1 MPDHPADANK
11 ASGQTAKVFS
21 LLGASKRFGDLEV
34 LRNIDLEV
42 ARGEVVAIIGPS
54 GSGKSTLLR
63 CATLL
68 ETLDAG
74 RMVYGD
80 LEAVSMGRDGR
91 SLYASADV
99 LRKVKTK
106 FGLVFQNFNLFP
118 HYSVLKNIID
128 APICVQKRKR
138 DEVEAEARSLL
149 EKMGLADRADAY
161 PFQLSGGQQQ
171 RVSIARALINNPEI
185 LFFDEPT
192 SALDPEL
199 TGEILKVIRQLAA
212 MHMTMVIVTHEIDF
226 ARNVAD
232 RVVFMAGGV
241 IVEEGSP
248 EEVID
253 NPRSDHTRVFLA
265 NLDRK

>member
-1 MPDHPADANK
+1 MA
-11 ASGQTAKVFS
+11 
-21 LLGASKRFGDLEV
+21 V
-34 LRNIDLEV
+34 LRIENLHKSFGTLDVLKGLSLSVEQ
-42 ARGEVVAIIGPS
+42 GEVVAVIGPS

-68 ETLDAG
+68 ETMDRGTLAF
-74 RMVYGD
+74 GD
-80 LEAVSMGRDGR
+80 SVVAREGADGR
-91 SLYASADV
+91 SVYV
-99 LRKVKTK
+99 GKNELRQVKAL

-128 APICVQKRKR
+128 APICVQRR
-138 DEVEAEARSLL
+138 RPDEVREEALALL
-149 EKMGLADRADAY
+149 DKMGLKSKADAY

-171 RVSIARALINNPEI
+171 RVSIARALINHPEI

-212 MHMTMVIVTHEIDF
+212 EHMTMVIVTHEIDF

-241 IVEEGSP
+241 IVEQGRP
-248 EEVID
+248 ADVL
-253 NPRSDHTRVFLA
+253 DHPQQERTRAFLA
-265 NLDRK
+265 KMSSVNP